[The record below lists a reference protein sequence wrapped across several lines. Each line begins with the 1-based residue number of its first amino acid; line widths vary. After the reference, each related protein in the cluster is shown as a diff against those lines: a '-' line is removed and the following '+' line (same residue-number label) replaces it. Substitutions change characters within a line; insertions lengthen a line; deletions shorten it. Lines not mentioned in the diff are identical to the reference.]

1 MLPIRPTDTH
11 LTWIDRLEVVALE
24 RRLEA
29 LLASNEVGTALTL
42 IRALDWKLES
52 PDGLAFRLVE
62 VEPHD
67 G

>member
-1 MLPIRPTDTH
+1 MPPIRRTDTH
-11 LTWIDRLEVVALE
+11 VTWVDQLKVVASE

-29 LLASNEVGTALTL
+29 LLASDEVGSALTL
-42 IRALDWKLES
+42 IRELEWTLES
-52 PDGLAFRLVE
+52 PDGFPFQLVE